1 MMTKLGQRGLV
12 ATALALA
19 LGAQPAGAASHREAP
34 LMTLD
39 PGADISD
46 VYAFV
51 SYDAANLAA
60 SPADRKVT
68 LVMNVVPSQEPSSG
82 PNYFA
87 FDDNVLYQIHVD
99 NDRDGAA
106 EDVVYEFKFETEQ
119 RSPDQFIAT
128 VAIPPVTAPDGPDA
142 AGMSRIQRYTV
153 TEYRG
158 CSFKRKGPK
167 DCDSVTKLFGGSLIP
182 TGPSN
187 IGPRTTP
194 MYDQTAAKAIAS
206 DAASGIRVFAGQRA
220 ETFAIDLGAS

>member
-1 MMTKLGQRGLV
+1 MTTRHRRGV
-12 ATALALA
+12 AAGVVAIALA
-19 LGAQPAGAASHREAP
+19 AQPAFTASHREAP
-34 LMTLD
+34 LMALD

-46 VYAFV
+46 VYAFT
-51 SYDAANLAA
+51 SYDAANLARPA
-60 SPADRKVT
+60 ADRTVT

-106 EDVVYEFKFETEQ
+106 EDLVYEFKFETEQ

-128 VAIPPVTAPDGPDA
+128 VAIPPVTAPDGPEA
-142 AGMSRIQRYTV
+142 AGMSRLQRYTV

-158 CSFKRKGPK
+158 CDFRRKGPK

-182 TGPSN
+182 TAPSN

-206 DAASGIRVFAGQRA
+206 DDATGIRVFAG
-220 ETFAIDLGAS
+220 